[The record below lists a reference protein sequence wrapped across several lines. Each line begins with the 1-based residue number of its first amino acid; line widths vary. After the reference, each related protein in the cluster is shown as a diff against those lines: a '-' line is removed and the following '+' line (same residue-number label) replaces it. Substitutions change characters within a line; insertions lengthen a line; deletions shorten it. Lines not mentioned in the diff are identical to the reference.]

1 MTTTSEIAKAFV
13 KAQQEFNPAVK
24 NSENNFYA
32 KVKGKPTYVD
42 LTGCY
47 QAVMSALHKYGI
59 GIIQKTHE
67 YDGFGV
73 KVETIFI
80 HESGETLSAG
90 IFAMP
95 SGKQDAHGV
104 MGALTYARRGSLMS
118 ACGLAPEDDD
128 GNSAM
133 SKEQLYGRQTK
144 TMTEK
149 VKEASPIKS
158 KWVLDKLS
166 NGKIDVK
173 DEYEFT
179 TEFVSSIK
187 KIDKSNIEG
196 KAKFAL
202 SDKLYKANKTMIGN
216 LPEFKTTEIVLIMSE
231 IKRKYEG

>member
-67 YDGFGV
+67 YEGFGV

-133 SKEQLYGRQTK
+133 STDQLKNRNNPGSQFTK
-144 TMTEK
+144 K
-149 VKEASPIKS
+149 PGA
-158 KWVLDKLS
+158 
-166 NGKIDVK
+166 
-173 DEYEFT
+173 
-179 TEFVSSIK
+179 
-187 KIDKSNIEG
+187 
-196 KAKFAL
+196 
-202 SDKLYKANKTMIGN
+202 
-216 LPEFKTTEIVLIMSE
+216 
-231 IKRKYEG
+231 

>member
-67 YDGFGV
+67 YEGFGV

-80 HESGETLSAG
+80 HESGETLTAG